1 MAGPETDG
9 ERLDLAA
16 GTPGHT
22 DTAGGAAGDGAAD
35 GAGSGTPAAGGL
47 WTATG
52 VTGRVAA
59 PLQAVEAAVTGWRH
73 NPRGESRWPVVAAV
87 TAAVALQLVLPNR
100 FTPGHRLVPA
110 LELAL
115 LIGTVIAH
123 PGRITGVSRWLRP
136 ATLVVVAMISATNAW
151 SLVRLVAQIVAGQQD
166 DALVLLSSGAAIW
179 ATNVI
184 VFGLWYWELDR
195 GGPGAR
201 ARGDRKFPDFSFPQ
215 MQNPELAPPGWA
227 PRFAD
232 YLYVSFTNACAFSP
246 TDVMPLARWAKM
258 AMLGQSVVSLITV
271 VLVVARAIGLF
282 K

>member
-1 MAGPETDG
+1 MAGPKTDKG
-9 ERLDLAA
+9 RLDPAA
-16 GTPGHT
+16 GTPQHP
-22 DTAGGAAGDGAAD
+22 DTASDATADGAAE
-35 GAGSGTPAAGGL
+35 GATPGGPAAGGL
-47 WTATG
+47 SSAAG
-52 VTGRVAA
+52 VAGRVAA
-59 PLQAVEAAVTGWRH
+59 PLQAVQSAVTGWRH
-73 NPRGESRWPVVAAV
+73 NVRGESRWPVVAAV
-87 TAAVALQLVLPNR
+87 SAAVALQVVLPNR
-100 FTPGHRLVPA
+100 FAPGHRLVPG

-136 ATLVVVAMISATNAW
+136 ATLVVVAMISASNAW
-151 SLVRLVAQIVAGQQD
+151 SLVRLVQQIVAGQQD
-166 DALVLLSSGAAIW
+166 DALALLSSGAAIW

-201 ARGDRKFPDFSFPQ
+201 ARGDRQFPDFSFPQ
-215 MQNPELAPPGWA
+215 MQNPELALPGWA